1 MGPPQRILPP
11 LTSSTL
17 PDVSRALA
25 THQVSGS
32 KPAPSPANSGRSGPI
47 LPFEEDAESPTVQVS
62 EAVVPHQ
69 APQSFTRG
77 RYTLG
82 QLIESVRQRKKQ
94 TRLAVESGDIDG
106 PELDLPWIGG
116 VR

>member
-11 LTSSTL
+11 LTSSML

-25 THQVSGS
+25 SGVGS
-32 KPAPSPANSGRSGPI
+32 QTAPPSATPARPAPI
-47 LPFEEDAESPTVQVS
+47 LPFEEDVEGTAPSVQID
-62 EAVVPHQ
+62 EAVLPKTG
-69 APQSFTRG
+69 PGFTRG

-82 QLIESVRQRKKQ
+82 QLVESVRQRKQKA
-94 TRLAVESGDIDG
+94 RLVVESGDIDG

-116 VR
+116 AR

>member
-1 MGPPQRILPP
+1 MI
-11 LTSSTL
+11 
-17 PDVSRALA
+17 A
-25 THQVSGS
+25 
-32 KPAPSPANSGRSGPI
+32 
-47 LPFEEDAESPTVQVS
+47 
-62 EAVVPHQ
+62 EAVIPT
-69 APQSFTRG
+69 APPVSFQRG

-82 QLIESVRQRKKQ
+82 QLVESVRQRKQQ